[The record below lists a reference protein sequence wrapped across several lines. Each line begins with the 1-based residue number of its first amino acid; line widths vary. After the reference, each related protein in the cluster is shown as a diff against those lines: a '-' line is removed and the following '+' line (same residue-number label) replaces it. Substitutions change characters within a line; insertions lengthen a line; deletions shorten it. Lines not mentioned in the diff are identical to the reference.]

1 MGCVWKDAS
10 FVRGERWWS
19 LGMIF
24 PLVMGINDL
33 GVFLFE
39 HFPFL
44 HIFLLLFPF
53 VYLIGGFGGLEALID
68 GVVLV
73 FSRND
78 CFFFYIY
85 VFIFPQKIYFY
96 FEYVFCRRY
105 PMSVIVY
112 PPHMHVL
119 VSSSA
124 VIFLAQGRQ
133 HVK

>member
-24 PLVMGINDL
+24 PLVMGFNDL

-39 HFPFL
+39 LFIFL

-53 VYLIGGFGGLEALID
+53 VYLVGGFGGLEALIG
-68 GVVLV
+68 GVVFI

-78 CFFFYIY
+78 CFSLSIS
-85 VFIFPQKIYFY
+85 IFPQKIYFY
-96 FEYVFCRRY
+96 
-105 PMSVIVY
+105 
-112 PPHMHVL
+112 L
-119 VSSSA
+119 
-124 VIFLAQGRQ
+124 
-133 HVK
+133 